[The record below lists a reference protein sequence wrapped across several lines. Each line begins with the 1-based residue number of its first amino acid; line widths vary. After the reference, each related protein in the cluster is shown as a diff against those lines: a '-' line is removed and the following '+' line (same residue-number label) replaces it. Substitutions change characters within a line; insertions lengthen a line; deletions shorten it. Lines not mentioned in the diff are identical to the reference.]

1 MNKEFVP
8 YEQAL
13 ELKELDYDK
22 PCFGWYHDNILEF
35 DFKIRANEIIKHHE
49 LLGRF
54 KGSILAPT
62 FSQAFRW
69 FREKH
74 NLFGQVN
81 IHTYFIY
88 DISNDEFKS
97 AKQYDKSTKN
107 YEEAEQACLEKLIE
121 LVKNK

>member
-1 MNKEFVP
+1 M
-8 YEQAL
+8 
-13 ELKELDYDK
+13 
-22 PCFGWYHDNILEF
+22 
-35 DFKIRANEIIKHHE
+35 
-49 LLGRF
+49 LGRF